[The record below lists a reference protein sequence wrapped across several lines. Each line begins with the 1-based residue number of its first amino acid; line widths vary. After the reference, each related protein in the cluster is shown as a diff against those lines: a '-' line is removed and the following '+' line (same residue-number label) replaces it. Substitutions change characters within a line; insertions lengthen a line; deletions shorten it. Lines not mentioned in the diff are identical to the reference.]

1 MNHPLV
7 VGKSELLSEA
17 QEPTEAAA
25 VLHLINGEH
34 YSGAERVQDLLGLSL
49 PDLGFDVAFACLKP
63 GMFPAE
69 RQSNNE
75 LFEMTMRSKVDFK
88 TIRKLRQLVVE
99 RQFRIL
105 HAHTPR
111 TLMAGSLI
119 KRSTGCPLV
128 YHVHSP
134 VGHDSTRSWANRINS
149 VVENWSARQVDHFI
163 CVSDSIR
170 DYMLSVGH
178 PPEKLTT
185 VANGVPVVKEVSP
198 RSTPSGSWVIGTT
211 ALFRPRKG
219 TEVLLESLAILKSK
233 NYDVRMLAVGPF
245 ESTEY
250 QQKIKKLS
258 QEFGVDDLIEWTGFV
273 NDVGPL
279 FQKMDAF
286 VLPSLF
292 GEGLPMVILESMAI
306 GTPVISSEV
315 EGVNQ
320 AIRRGI
326 DGLIFEP
333 GNAEAL
339 ADQVAD
345 FISGK
350 HDWQKIR
357 MAAVD
362 RQRRLFS
369 DLSMARGVAGV
380 YEAILH

>member
-7 VGKSELLSEA
+7 AGKFGSISES
-17 QEPTEAAA
+17 QVQNEPVA
-25 VLHLINGEH
+25 VLHLINGQH
-34 YSGAERVQDLLGLSL
+34 YSGAERVQDLLGDSL
-49 PDLGFDVAFACLKP
+49 PSLGFDVAFACLKP
-63 GMFPAE
+63 EMFPAE
-69 RQSNNE
+69 RRSKNE
-75 LFEMTMRSKVDFK
+75 LFEMTMASKVDFK
-88 TIRKLRQLVVE
+88 TIRKLRKLVVE
-99 RQFRIL
+99 RKFEIL

-149 VVENWSARQVDHFI
+149 LVENWSARQVDHFI

-185 VANGVPVVKEVSP
+185 VANGVPVIDEVVS
-198 RSTPSGSWVIGTT
+198 RATPEGPWVMGTT

-219 TEVLLESLAILKSK
+219 TEVLLESLALLKSRK
-233 NYDVRMLAVGPF
+233 YEVRLLAVGPF
-245 ESTEY
+245 ESVEY
-250 QQKIKKLS
+250 QQKIQRLAH
-258 QEFGVDDLIEWTGFV
+258 ELGVADLIEWTGFV
-273 NDVGPL
+273 NEVGPM
-279 FQKMDAF
+279 FQRMDAF

-292 GEGLPMVILESMAI
+292 GEGLPMVILEAMAI
-306 GTPVISSEV
+306 GTPVISAEV

-333 GNAEAL
+333 GNAKAL
-339 ADQVAD
+339 ADQMAD
-345 FISGK
+345 LIDGK
-350 HDWQKIR
+350 QDWQKIR
-357 MAAVD
+357 AAGMD
-362 RQRRLFS
+362 RQRSLFS
-369 DLSMARGVAGV
+369 DVSMARGVAGV
-380 YEAILH
+380 YESIMI